1 MNNLNIIEL
10 LVKYKYYY
18 LTGIKITLLIS
29 FLSLIIGG
37 TLGALLSLLRL
48 SKYKILRFIST
59 IYIEAVRGTPMM
71 VQIALVYFGS
81 YVIMG
86 VNMDGFL
93 AALIAVSLN
102 SAAYIAEIIRS
113 GIQSIDKGQA
123 EASRSLGI
131 SHKQTMR
138 HIILPQAIKN
148 ILPAL
153 GNEFVTL
160 IKETSV
166 ASTIGV
172 ADLMY
177 ASKIVQSNSF
187 QPFNPLI
194 IVAVIYFIFTFTLSQ
209 LIGLLERRL
218 SHND

>member
-1 MNNLNIIEL
+1 MNIIEL

-18 LTGIKITLLIS
+18 LTGIKITILLS
-29 FLSLIIGG
+29 FLSLAIGS
-37 TLGALLSLLRL
+37 TLGSLVSLLKL
-48 SKYKILRFIST
+48 SKHKFLRFIASV
-59 IYIEAVRGTPMM
+59 YIETVRGTPIM

-81 YVIMG
+81 YVLLDI
-86 VNMDGFL
+86 NIDGFL

-102 SAAYIAEIIRS
+102 SAAYVAEIIRS

-131 SHKQTMR
+131 SEKQTMR

-194 IVAVIYFIFTFTLSQ
+194 IVAIIYFMFTFTLSQ
-209 LIGLLERRL
+209 LIGLFERSL

>member
-1 MNNLNIIEL
+1 MNIINL
-10 LVKYKYYY
+10 LIKYKHYY
-18 LTGIKITLLIS
+18 LVGVKITLLLS
-29 FLSLIIGG
+29 FLSLIFGT
-37 TLGALLSLLRL
+37 TLGSLLSLLKL
-48 SKYKILRFIST
+48 SKYKIPKALST
-59 IYIEAVRGTPMM
+59 VYIEVVRGTPMM

-81 YVIMG
+81 YVMIG
-86 VNMDGFL
+86 MDISGFA

-102 SAAYIAEIIRS
+102 SAAYVAEIIRS
-113 GIQSIDKGQA
+113 GIQSIDKGQM

-131 SHKQTMR
+131 SERQTMR
-138 HIILPQAIKN
+138 YIILPQAVKN

-194 IVAVIYFIFTFTLSQ
+194 IVAGIYFLFTFTLSQ
-209 LIGLLERRL
+209 LIGVFERSL

>member
-1 MNNLNIIEL
+1 MKIIEL
-10 LVKYKYYY
+10 IVKYKYYY
-18 LTGIKITLLIS
+18 LTGIKITLL
-29 FLSLIIGG
+29 LSLLSLVIGSI
-37 TLGALLSLLRL
+37 LGALLSFLRL
-48 SKYKILRFIST
+48 SKIKFLRFVST
-59 IYIEAVRGTPMM
+59 IYIELVRGTPMM

-81 YVIMG
+81 FVIMG

-102 SAAYIAEIIRS
+102 SGAYVAEIIRS
-113 GIQSIDKGQA
+113 GIQSIDKGQV

-131 SHKQTMR
+131 SEKQTMR

-153 GNEFVTL
+153 GNEFITL
-160 IKETSV
+160 IKETAV

-172 ADLMY
+172 ADLMF

-187 QPFNPLI
+187 QPFTPLI
-194 IVAVIYFIFTFTLSQ
+194 IVAGIYFIFTFTLSQ
-209 LIGLLERRL
+209 LLGILERRL
-218 SHND
+218 AHND

>member
-1 MNNLNIIEL
+1 
-10 LVKYKYYY
+10 
-18 LTGIKITLLIS
+18 
-29 FLSLIIGG
+29 
-37 TLGALLSLLRL
+37 
-48 SKYKILRFIST
+48 
-59 IYIEAVRGTPMM
+59 M

-81 YVIMG
+81 YVLMG

-102 SAAYIAEIIRS
+102 SAAYVAEIIRS
-113 GIQSIDKGQA
+113 GIQSIDKGQT
-123 EASRSLGI
+123 EASRSLGL
-131 SHKQTMR
+131 SSSQTMR

-160 IKETSV
+160 IKETAV

-177 ASKIVQSNSF
+177 ASKIVQGGSF

-218 SHND
+218 RHD

>member
-1 MNNLNIIEL
+1 LNIINL
-10 LVKYKYYY
+10 LIKYKHYY
-18 LTGIKITLLIS
+18 LVGVKITLLLS
-29 FLSLIIGG
+29 FLSLIFGT
-37 TLGALLSLLRL
+37 TLGSLLSLLKL
-48 SKYKILRFIST
+48 SKYKIPKALST
-59 IYIEAVRGTPMM
+59 VYIEVVRGTPMM

-81 YVIMG
+81 YVMIG
-86 VNMDGFL
+86 MDISGFA

-102 SAAYIAEIIRS
+102 SAAYVAEIIRS
-113 GIQSIDKGQA
+113 GIQSIDKGQM

-131 SHKQTMR
+131 SERQTMR
-138 HIILPQAIKN
+138 YIILPQAVKN

-194 IVAVIYFIFTFTLSQ
+194 IVAGIYFLFTFTLSQ
-209 LIGLLERRL
+209 LIGVFERSL

>member
-1 MNNLNIIEL
+1 MNIVEL
-10 LVKYKYYY
+10 LVEYKEYY
-18 LTGIKITLLIS
+18 LIGIKITLLIS
-29 FLSLIIGG
+29 FLSLIIGT
-37 TLGALLSLLRL
+37 TLGALLSIFKL
-48 SKYKILRFIST
+48 SKIKLLKGIST
-59 IYIEAVRGTPMM
+59 IYIEVFRGTPMM

-102 SAAYIAEIIRS
+102 SAAYVAEIIRS
-113 GIQSIDKGQA
+113 GIQSIDRGQR
-123 EASRSLGI
+123 EASRSLGLTNG
-131 SHKQTMR
+131 QTMR
-138 HIILPQAIKN
+138 YIILPQAIKN

-160 IKETSV
+160 IKETAV

-177 ASKIVQSNSF
+177 ASKIVQSTSY

-194 IVAVIYFIFTFTLSQ
+194 IVATIYFVITFTLSQ
-209 LIGLLERRL
+209 LIGIFERRL
-218 SHND
+218 AHND

>member
-1 MNNLNIIEL
+1 MNVVEL
-10 LVKYKYYY
+10 FVEYKDYY
-18 LTGIKITLLIS
+18 LIGIKTTLSIS
-29 FLSLIIGG
+29 FLALIIGT
-37 TLGALLSLLRL
+37 TLGALFSILKL
-48 SKYKILRFIST
+48 SKFKLLKLIST
-59 IYIEAVRGTPMM
+59 VYIEIVRGTPMM

-81 YVIMG
+81 YVAMG
-86 VNMDGFL
+86 INIDGFL

-102 SAAYIAEIIRS
+102 SAAYVAEIIRS
-113 GIQSIDKGQA
+113 GIQSIDKGQT
-123 EASRSLGI
+123 EASKSLGL
-131 SHKQTMR
+131 SDRQTMR
-138 HIILPQAIKN
+138 YIILPQAVKN

-160 IKETSV
+160 IKETAV

-177 ASKIVQSNSF
+177 TSQIVQSSSF

-209 LIGLLERRL
+209 LIGVFERRL
-218 SHND
+218 AHND

>member
-1 MNNLNIIEL
+1 MNIIEL
-10 LVKYKYYY
+10 IVKYKYYY
-18 LTGIKITLLIS
+18 LTGIKITLL
-29 FLSLIIGG
+29 LS
-37 TLGALLSLLRL
+37 LLSLLAGSALGAFLSFLRL
-48 SKYKILRFIST
+48 SRIKFLKFIST
-59 IYIEAVRGTPMM
+59 VYIELVRGTPMM

-86 VNMDGFL
+86 VNMDGFF

-102 SAAYIAEIIRS
+102 SAAYVAEIIRS
-113 GIQSIDKGQA
+113 GIQSIDKGQT

-131 SHKQTMR
+131 SEKQTMR
-138 HIILPQAIKN
+138 YIILPQAIKN

-160 IKETSV
+160 IKETAV

-194 IVAVIYFIFTFTLSQ
+194 IVAAIYFMFTFTLSQ
-209 LIGLLERRL
+209 LLGILERRL
-218 SHND
+218 AHND

>member
-1 MNNLNIIEL
+1 MNIVKL
-10 LVKYKYYY
+10 LVEYKHYY
-18 LTGIKITLLIS
+18 LIGIKTTLLIS
-29 FLSLIIGG
+29 FLSLIIGS
-37 TLGALLSLLRL
+37 TLGALLSLLKL
-48 SKYKILRFIST
+48 SKVKFLRFIST
-59 IYIEAVRGTPMM
+59 AYIEIVRGTPIM

-81 YVIMG
+81 YVILG
-86 VNMDGFL
+86 TNMDGFL

-102 SAAYIAEIIRS
+102 SAAYVAEIIRS
-113 GIQSIDKGQA
+113 GIQSIDKGQM
-123 EASRSLGI
+123 EASRSLGL
-131 SHKQTMR
+131 SNSQTMR
-138 HIILPQAIKN
+138 YIIMPQAIRN

-177 ASKIVQSNSF
+177 ASKIVQSSSF

-194 IVAVIYFIFTFTLSQ
+194 IVAIIYFIITFSLSQ
-209 LIGLLERRL
+209 LVGLLERRL
-218 SHND
+218 VHND

>member
-1 MNNLNIIEL
+1 MNIIEL
-10 LVKYKYYY
+10 LIKYKYYY
-18 LTGIKITLLIS
+18 LTGIKITLL
-29 FLSLIIGG
+29 LSLFSLLIGSA
-37 TLGALLSLLRL
+37 LGAFISLLKL
-48 SKYKILRFIST
+48 SKIKFLRFIAT
-59 IYIEAVRGTPMM
+59 IYIEIVRGTPMM

-81 YVIMG
+81 YVVMG

-102 SAAYIAEIIRS
+102 SAAYVAEIIRS
-113 GIQSIDKGQA
+113 GIQSIGKGQT

-131 SHKQTMR
+131 SEKQTMR

-153 GNEFVTL
+153 GNEFITL

-172 ADLMY
+172 ADLMF

-194 IVAVIYFIFTFTLSQ
+194 IVAVIYFMFTFILSQ
-209 LIGLLERRL
+209 LLGVLERRL
-218 SHND
+218 AHND

>member
-1 MNNLNIIEL
+1 MNIVKL
-10 LVKYKYYY
+10 LVEYKHYY
-18 LTGIKITLLIS
+18 LIGIKTTLLIS
-29 FLSLIIGG
+29 FLSLIIGS
-37 TLGALLSLLRL
+37 TLGALLSLLKL
-48 SKYKILRFIST
+48 SKVKPLRFIST
-59 IYIEAVRGTPMM
+59 AYIEIVRGTPIM

-81 YVIMG
+81 YVILG
-86 VNMDGFL
+86 TNMDGFL

-102 SAAYIAEIIRS
+102 SAAYVAEIIRS
-113 GIQSIDKGQA
+113 GIQSIDKGQM
-123 EASRSLGI
+123 EASRSLGL
-131 SHKQTMR
+131 SNSQTMR
-138 HIILPQAIKN
+138 YIIMPQAIRN

-177 ASKIVQSNSF
+177 ASKIVQSSSF

-194 IVAVIYFIFTFTLSQ
+194 IVAIIYFIITFSLSQ
-209 LIGLLERRL
+209 LVGLLERRL
-218 SHND
+218 VHND

>member
-1 MNNLNIIEL
+1 MNIIEL

-48 SKYKILRFIST
+48 SKYKILKFIST